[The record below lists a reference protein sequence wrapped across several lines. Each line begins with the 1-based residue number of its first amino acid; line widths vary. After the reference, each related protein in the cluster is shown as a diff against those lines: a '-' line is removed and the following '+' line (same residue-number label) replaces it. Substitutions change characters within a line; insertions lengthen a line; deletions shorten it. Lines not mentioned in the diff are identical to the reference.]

1 MSKSTFFPLYCFM
14 NPIYSLTSLK
24 ILIMVGF
31 FFFWFSSAPYNF
43 LYFSLFPIFVFILK
57 AFLKCLVILGYQFT
71 FENEAP
77 KNYSMLYICGR
88 LKIATDLSTSPTEL
102 HPETSKARSQTALW
116 LLPRLLGILAPG
128 VQPPCCEEAHAGPW
142 RGPCGEEVRPTA
154 WTELPADSHVNWP
167 FREPSF
173 QPQSSHFIV

>member
-88 LKIATDLSTSPTEL
+88 LKIATD
-102 HPETSKARSQTALW
+102 RSRITLRIFAQATGKMEFHSLRQKTTRGTRW
-116 LLPRLLGILAPG
+116 GG
-128 VQPPCCEEAHAGPW
+128 EW
-142 RGPCGEEVRPTA
+142 R
-154 WTELPADSHVNWP
+154 W
-167 FREPSF
+167 
-173 QPQSSHFIV
+173 

>member
-1 MSKSTFFPLYCFM
+1 MTFWVGFNFLIFFFYSISLSFYTFFWKFCSTFFSKLSEFFIQFLIFSMSKSTFFPLYCFM

-88 LKIATDLSTSPTEL
+88 LKIATD
-102 HPETSKARSQTALW
+102 RS
-116 LLPRLLGILAPG
+116 
-128 VQPPCCEEAHAGPW
+128 
-142 RGPCGEEVRPTA
+142 
-154 WTELPADSHVNWP
+154 SY
-167 FREPSF
+167 
-173 QPQSSHFIV
+173 